1 MSENNEMVV
10 RLGLDRKYKRKLE
23 QHVQAVKRN
32 LQFIEEMLVQPKLC
46 RLNKKPKE
54 YKKRKKESNMPN
66 VKKVE
71 PSTVTNV
78 TKDKSKENAT

>member
-1 MSENNEMVV
+1 MVV

-32 LQFIEEMLVQPKLC
+32 LQLIEEMLVQPKLC

-66 VKKVE
+66 VR
-71 PSTVTNV
+71 PQTV
-78 TKDKSKENAT
+78 TKDVKGEANKSKENPT

>member
-54 YKKRKKESNMPN
+54 YKKRKKEVQKRSDAP
-66 VKKVE
+66 
-71 PSTVTNV
+71 NV
-78 TKDKSKENAT
+78 TKDIVKVEANKSKENIT

>member
-32 LQFIEEMLVQPKLC
+32 LQLIEEMLVQPKLC

-66 VKKVE
+66 VR
-71 PSTVTNV
+71 PQTV
-78 TKDKSKENAT
+78 TKDVVKGEVNKSKEVV